1 MREQNQLP
9 RNFALLSL
17 VFLFI
22 ALKLECVGGREKNQM
37 TIYGVFGYG
46 DKQVYVGTTYNPL
59 RVRMSQHKYAAKKYN
74 WLHKGEANRFYWYFT
89 SGVWECRTL
98 EI

>member
-1 MREQNQLP
+1 
-9 RNFALLSL
+9 
-17 VFLFI
+17 
-22 ALKLECVGGREKNQM
+22 M

-98 EI
+98 EIAPYRQSKERENYWMDCLRAQGYDVLNVRKSNR